1 MLMAVGETYEMLE
14 RYEEAKMCF
23 RKALA
28 VGDIEGMANI
38 KLAKLVLF

>member
-1 MLMAVGETYEMLE
+1 MALK
-14 RYEEAKMCF
+14 RREEAKMCF

-38 KLAKLVLF
+38 KLAKYGSD